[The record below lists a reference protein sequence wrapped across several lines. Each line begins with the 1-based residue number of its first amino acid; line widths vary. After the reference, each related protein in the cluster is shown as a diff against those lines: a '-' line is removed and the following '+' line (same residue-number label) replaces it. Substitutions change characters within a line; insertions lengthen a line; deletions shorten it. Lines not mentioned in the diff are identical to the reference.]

1 MKHIII
7 GFLLFFLG
15 QLLIWFQTN
24 SQFLSQWCK
33 EHPVILSLCGIP
45 VSYILILATTQVVH
59 GFNGSLWPGR
69 ILGFSSGMIVMAIC
83 TWWFMGEGITTK
95 TIISLLLSAVLV
107 LIQIFWK

>member
-1 MKHIII
+1 MKHILA
-7 GFLLFFLG
+7 GFFLFFLG

-33 EHPVILSLCGIP
+33 EHPSILAICGVPI
-45 VSYILILATTQVVH
+45 SYILILATTQVVQ
-59 GFNGSLWPGR
+59 GFDGSLWPGR
-69 ILGFSSGMIVMAIC
+69 LLGFASGMIVMAIC

>member
-1 MKHIII
+1 MKHILT
-7 GFLLFFLG
+7 GFGLFFIG

-33 EHPVILSLCGIP
+33 DHPWVLAICGMPI
-45 VSYILILATTQVVH
+45 SYILIYATREVVL
-59 GFNGSLWPGR
+59 GFDGSLWPGR
-69 ILGFSSGMIVMAIC
+69 LLGFGSGMIVMAIC

-95 TIISLLLSAVLV
+95 TFISLLLATALV

>member
-1 MKHIII
+1 MKHIIA

-33 EHPVILSLCGIP
+33 EHPGILALCGIP
-45 VSYILILATTQVVH
+45 ISYILILATTQVVQ
-59 GFNGSLWPGR
+59 GFDGSLWPGR
-69 ILGFSSGMIVMAIC
+69 LLGFASGMIVMTIC

-95 TIISLLLSAVLV
+95 TIISLLLSGVLV
-107 LIQIFWK
+107 LIQIFWR